1 MVRSQNDNDALEKAE
16 SRLKEFTD
24 LRDKYIAK
32 FNKVCRALGIMLDD
46 EVFELAVA
54 SKVRLRL
61 NAVFKIHE
69 EVDGDEPETQDALK
83 YADALEHDSPFGYD
97 DRFPA
102 DDDTPYGEQ
111 VTRLNK
117 YLIRKDYFED
127 RSELET
133 SIDNA
138 LSRFSVAESKA
149 SLPEISNL
157 LRYLDRLGPSS

>member
-1 MVRSQNDNDALEKAE
+1 MEKAE

-24 LRDKYIAK
+24 LHDKYIAK
-32 FNKVCRALGIMLDD
+32 FNKVCRALSIMLDD
-46 EVFELAVA
+46 KVFELAVVG
-54 SKVRLRL
+54 KVRVRL
-61 NAVFKIHE
+61 NSIFKIHE

-83 YADALEHDSPFGYD
+83 YTDTLEHDSPFGYD

-102 DDDTPYGEQ
+102 DNDTPYGEQ

-117 YLIRKDYFED
+117 YLIRKDYFKD

-138 LSRFSVAESKA
+138 LSRFSVAESTM

-157 LRYLDRLGPSS
+157 LQYLDRLGPSS